1 MKHPSVIYSRLTTL
15 VITILL
21 QAASVNLYAE
31 ESDSPISDL
40 YSDIDMR
47 LRLSVKQNADACN
60 LAYCEANQEFDA
72 RVSAIGRYL
81 AKAATILYPQQ
92 AKLIQRM
99 TFSVTDKKDAGT
111 ASNNK
116 GEVIVFRGVQHMQL
130 SDDALGYVIAREM
143 GHVLDGH
150 HITNTST
157 KLIISAIASVV
168 FPAAAIIGAS
178 STAAQ
183 ASTATSLVTSAAST
197 ATSMLGGEIAMAK
210 MKPTQL
216 QKADEIAYQIM
227 EKTDWDLRSTN
238 NVLIQGDT
246 STSAWMLDLEQS
258 RIQLEKVIE
267 AEDATIELLPEDMS
281 QQTALQADAETQTQ

>member
-1 MKHPSVIYSRLTTL
+1 MKRPSVIYSRLAIL
-15 VITILL
+15 VTAILL
-21 QAASVNLYAE
+21 QAVPVSLYAGE
-31 ESDSPISDL
+31 GDSPISDL

-47 LRLSVKQNADACN
+47 LRLSVKQNADTCG

-81 AKAATILYPQQ
+81 AKAAAILYPQQ
-92 AKLIQRM
+92 ATLIQRM
-99 TFSVTDKKDAGT
+99 TFSVTEKKDAGT

-116 GEVIVFRGVQHMQL
+116 GNILVFRGVQYMQL
-130 SDDALGYVIAREM
+130 SDDALGYIIAREM
-143 GHVLDGH
+143 GHVLGGH
-150 HITNTST
+150 HITNTSA

-197 ATSMLGGEIAMAK
+197 ATSMVGGEIAMAK

-238 NVLIQGDT
+238 NVLTQGDT
-246 STSAWMLDLEQS
+246 PKDAWMLDLEQS
-258 RIQLEKVIE
+258 RMQLEKVIE
-267 AEDATIELLPEDMS
+267 AEEASIELLPEDMS
-281 QQTALQADAETQTQ
+281 QQSTLRADAEMKAQ

>member
-1 MKHPSVIYSRLTTL
+1 MIA
-15 VITILL
+15 ILL
-21 QAASVNLYAE
+21 QAASVSLYAE

-47 LRLSVKQNADACN
+47 LRLSVKQNAEACS
-60 LAYCEANQEFDA
+60 LAYCEANQEFNA
-72 RVSAIGRYL
+72 RVSAIGHYL
-81 AKAATILYPQQ
+81 TKAAIILYPQQ
-92 AKLIQRM
+92 VALIQRM
-99 TFSVTDKKDAGT
+99 TFSVADKKDVGT

-116 GEVIVFRGVQHMQL
+116 GNVIVFRGVQHMQL
-130 SDDALGYVIAREM
+130 SDDALGYIIAREM

-227 EKTDWDLRSTN
+227 EKVEWDMRSAN
-238 NVLIQGDT
+238 SVLTRDHTPQTAWDT
-246 STSAWMLDLEQS
+246 DLEQS
-258 RIQLEKVIE
+258 RMQLERVIE
-267 AEDATIELLPEDMS
+267 AEDATIEALPEEMS
-281 QQTALQADAETQTQ
+281 QQTALQADVETQQTQ